1 MVSEPTSPAGVNV
14 MPYLLVAWVALL
26 GADRID
32 LLGGEADFVLTP
44 FLALTPLYLALET
57 VLMAVQRKRVAVPP
71 AAAAYSLVLL
81 LFVSVVLLSTL
92 LGLDVLTSARRSILL
107 LALSGGTLLVALFA
121 IGRPTLG
128 PALAL
133 GAELGLGLAVLF
145 SVAQVIAF
153 FSPEAD
159 VLRLGPVSIGL
170 EPMAYAGIIPRLTG
184 QVADANRAGL
194 LFLFYLFAL
203 AQWGTP
209 GARRRGWIS
218 VASVLILL
226 TLSRSAIFA
235 AMSVGLVAALS
246 HGGGRISRGALV
258 TTTCSVSV
266 IAGLLLISPNL
277 RTDVGRAL
285 APLGTR
291 FSLQEGSVREHAR
304 LFDRGVRE
312 ATGSVRRAALGVGY
326 GDSFLLLQDVFPGNK
341 YGNFHSLYVTLM
353 VESGIFALML
363 SLVLLGIPLISG
375 GQLRPMMAGLLVF
388 NLFYQVLSEPL
399 FWFVL
404 ALAWLLLPPSV
415 SARNDARSASPSPKR
430 TQEAPVE

>member
-1 MVSEPTSPAGVNV
+1 MVSEPTNPAGVNV
-14 MPYLLVAWVALL
+14 TPYLLVAWVALL

-44 FLALTPLYLALET
+44 FLALTPLFLALET

-71 AAAAYSLVLL
+71 ATAAYSLVLL

-170 EPMAYAGIIPRLTG
+170 EPMAYAGVIPRLTG

-194 LFLFYLFAL
+194 LFLLKL
-203 AQWGTP
+203 SLLC
-209 GARRRGWIS
+209 GWII
-218 VASVLILL
+218 ATTLNLL
-226 TLSRSAIFA
+226 NNEYQNICDAVPT
-235 AMSVGLVAALS
+235 VV
-246 HGGGRISRGALV
+246 
-258 TTTCSVSV
+258 
-266 IAGLLLISPNL
+266 
-277 RTDVGRAL
+277 
-285 APLGTR
+285 
-291 FSLQEGSVREHAR
+291 EGS
-304 LFDRGVRE
+304 
-312 ATGSVRRAALGVGY
+312 
-326 GDSFLLLQDVFPGNK
+326 
-341 YGNFHSLYVTLM
+341 
-353 VESGIFALML
+353 
-363 SLVLLGIPLISG
+363 
-375 GQLRPMMAGLLVF
+375 
-388 NLFYQVLSEPL
+388 
-399 FWFVL
+399 
-404 ALAWLLLPPSV
+404 
-415 SARNDARSASPSPKR
+415 
-430 TQEAPVE
+430 